1 MPTSQFVSPIDC
13 DTDANFQ
20 AWGGQISAQLAAI
33 GLTKTADTGQ
43 INWASASVG
52 SYGGTGIVGY
62 EIWAFNDANQAGN
75 PIFFKLEYGAFGANH
90 PELQLTVGQG
100 SDGAGNITGTLKSN
114 AQLLQCATTLSNA
127 YPSYMCYRAA
137 DGFLGVALKAGM
149 QGNPGNGLG
158 FCISRTNDTTGA
170 VTGDA
175 FNVQL
180 GAYSDWRQETFGYT
194 IAAPAN
200 LKFPTSGNFMLNP
213 PLAMWPYG
221 LTSSYA
227 GGNIQ
232 AQPVFALA
240 PAIQVD
246 AKRCVAL
253 LSEVPLGTS
262 FSLAVVGSTPR
273 TFIQTGGC
281 LGLLVGNQ
289 NSPNWGTCM
298 LWES

>member
-1 MPTSQFVSPIDC
+1 MTTSLFVSPIDC

-20 AWGGQISAQLAAI
+20 AWGGQLSAQLAAI
-33 GLTKTADTGQ
+33 GLTKTSDTGQ

-75 PIFFKLEYGAFGANH
+75 PIFFKLEYGALGASY

-114 AQLLQCATTLSNA
+114 AQALQCQTTLSNA

-149 QGNPGNGLG
+149 GGNPGNGLG

-175 FNVQL
+175 FNITAGGSQS
-180 GAYSDWRQETFGYT
+180 GTYGYT

-200 LKFPTSGNFMLNP
+200 LKFPANGAFMQNP
-213 PLAMWPYG
+213 QLASWPYS
-221 LTSSYA
+221 LFSSYA
-227 GGNIQ
+227 AGSIQ
-232 AQPVFALA
+232 AIPVFALA
-240 PAIQVD
+240 PQIQVD
-246 AKRCVAL
+246 AKRCVAIL
-253 LSEVPLGTS
+253 TDVPVGTS
-262 FSLAVVGSTPR
+262 FSLAVVGPTPR
-273 TFIQTGGC
+273 TFIQVGAC
-281 LGLLVGNQ
+281 LGRTAYD
-289 NSPNWGTCM
+289 PHYGTCM
-298 LWES
+298 LWE